1 MSSTPRHGC
10 LVLARRALICATFGA
25 CAAYAD
31 PSDFPETRIAPQP
44 VAPLPASDTT
54 NEVMIEAPEPRYV
67 APTLR
72 DRIGRIWAPV
82 TINGLGPFRLVLDTG
97 ATHSGVTA
105 RVADALG
112 ISLTDAKLVRLIG
125 VTGAAD
131 VPTIHIDTLTVG
143 DLEMGATVLPIVTDA
158 LGGAEGVLGTEG
170 LSDKRIYIDFRHD
183 LITIKKSHNERAG
196 FRFQTVPFR
205 FSRGNLLLV
214 RAQIGDIPCDAII
227 DTGGQSSVGNISL
240 RNALQ
245 RSMHQHPYTTE
256 VQGVTQEIQ
265 SGDAVY
271 VPPITFSGLKIAG
284 ARVIFGDIR
293 IFDHWQ
299 MNGRPVVLI
308 GMDTLGLL
316 DTLIIDYK
324 RHELQIRTLGN
335 R

>member
-1 MSSTPRHGC
+1 MRSTPRHGC
-10 LVLARRALICATFGA
+10 LVLARRALLCAVFVA
-25 CAAYAD
+25 CAAHAE
-31 PSDFPETRIAPQP
+31 PADFPESRITPQP
-44 VAPLPASDTT
+44 VPPTPTSDSS

-105 RVADALG
+105 HVAAALG
-112 ISLTDAKLVRLIG
+112 ISLTDAKLVRLVG
-125 VTGAAD
+125 VTGATD

-143 DLEMGATVLPIVTDA
+143 DLEMGSTVLPIVTDA

-170 LSDKRIYIDFRHD
+170 LFDKRIYIDFRHD
-183 LITIKKSHNERAG
+183 LITIKRSHNERAG
-196 FRFQTVPFR
+196 WHFQTVPFR

-227 DTGGQSSVGNISL
+227 DTGGQTSVGNISL

-245 RSMHQHPYTTE
+245 RSMHGRPYAAE
-256 VQGVTQEIQ
+256 VQGVTEDIQ
-265 SGDAVY
+265 RGDAVY
-271 VPPITFSGLKIAG
+271 VPPITFAGLKVAG
-284 ARVIFGDIR
+284 ARVIFGDIQ

-316 DTLIIDYK
+316 DTLIIDYQ

-335 R
+335 